1 MTKTMVILIMQELVA
16 ITIVRVIMLF
26 YRQNSMKSKKQNRK
40 IRFELLNNWSG

>member
-26 YRQNSMKSKKQNRK
+26 YRQNSMNSKKQSRK
-40 IRFELLNNWSG
+40 IRFELLNNWSS